1 MDIAYTPLVYPVV
14 GRLGRLLMDASSR
27 MYELGARCCIPSISC
42 RMKHVF
48 EKVLH
53 PGVHVFTI
61 VVRCDLLMGAT
72 RTSSCSAV
80 IRVTS

>member
-14 GRLGRLLMDASSR
+14 GRLLMDASSR

-53 PGVHVFTI
+53 PGVHVFYYRGL
-61 VVRCDLLMGAT
+61 RCDLLMGAT